1 MLVDEAEY
9 SFNAYVAFAPFGN
22 DYSLLLFF
30 QQIKSVREGAI
41 VAGQVA
47 KCVRSFKE
55 AEQRL
60 ALATTMYHLMLM
72 LMLSLM
78 LPTTV
83 VTMYPQMLMVRLLL
97 VLSFML
103 LTTMYQQIIM
113 TRTCRK
119 QDN

>member
-9 SFNAYVAFAPFGN
+9 SFNAYVAFALFGN

-60 ALATTMYHLMLM
+60 ALPTTMYHLVLMVMLSLMLPTTMYHLMLM
-72 LMLSLM
+72 LLFL
-78 LPTTV
+78 
-83 VTMYPQMLMVRLLL
+83 
-97 VLSFML
+97 LSFML
-103 LTTMYQQIIM
+103 LTPQYHQVIM
-113 TRTCRK
+113 LKTYRK
-119 QDN
+119 QEN

>member
-9 SFNAYVAFAPFGN
+9 SFNAYVAFALFGN

-60 ALATTMYHLMLM
+60 ALPTTMYLLMLM
-72 LMLSLM
+72 VMLSLM
-78 LPTTV
+78 LPTT
-83 VTMYPQMLMVRLLL
+83 
-97 VLSFML
+97 
-103 LTTMYQQIIM
+103 MYQ
-113 TRTCRK
+113 
-119 QDN
+119 